1 MTRKIG
7 IIGMG
12 HVGQAVAQQIITNGY
27 ADDLVLIDK
36 NEAKVGA
43 DALDFE
49 DAMPNLISHTNI
61 IVNDYRALK
70 DADVIISALG
80 KIALT
85 DNPDND
91 RFAELPH
98 NREQVQAVAEAI
110 KASGFNG
117 ILIPIT
123 NPVDVITALYQ
134 EATGLP
140 KAHVIGTGTLLDSA
154 RMKRAVGKGLGVDP
168 RSVSGYNLGEHG
180 NSQFTAW
187 STVTVLDQPI
197 KKLAQA
203 RNLDLD
209 QINEDARM
217 GGRYVMVGK
226 HYTNYGVAAAAVRL
240 ANVVLNDAHE
250 VLPVSNYREEY
261 GTYLSYPAVVGRD
274 GILEQLQLEL
284 TDEERYKLRRSADFI
299 TEKIKESK

>member
-49 DAMPNLISHTNI
+49 DAMPNLTSHTNI

-98 NREQVQAVAEAI
+98 NREQVQAVAKAI

-154 RMKRAVGKGLGVDP
+154 RMKAP
-168 RSVSGYNLGEHG
+168 
-180 NSQFTAW
+180 
-187 STVTVLDQPI
+187 
-197 KKLAQA
+197 
-203 RNLDLD
+203 
-209 QINEDARM
+209 
-217 GGRYVMVGK
+217 
-226 HYTNYGVAAAAVRL
+226 
-240 ANVVLNDAHE
+240 
-250 VLPVSNYREEY
+250 
-261 GTYLSYPAVVGRD
+261 
-274 GILEQLQLEL
+274 
-284 TDEERYKLRRSADFI
+284 SA
-299 TEKIKESK
+299 KV